1 MGVCC
6 SSEYSNLNR
15 NICLSTWDFQ
25 GIYMRHKVSQ
35 DIDYDGKRISW
46 HNDYESLQKFIECV
60 FAQQGKWK
68 SAGGTSKKFVSSI
81 ADLSCTWYPGKLNSL
96 LFHGKTGDL
105 VNEIL
110 VTVCKSTSFNTFENS
125 VKVCVQNIP
134 VLNSRD
140 TDGMTNSSHT
150 HTSNVSCRAVKDM
163 CKQPSPKYV
172 DQSSQT
178 VDPNREQYL
187 CVDLLS
193 EFDNMKIN
201 FEIILTR
208 VDALQSLANTQAIC
222 FNNAT
227 LCILNLCSMG
237 REVKVRNQNPQ

>member
-1 MGVCC
+1 MAVCC

-15 NICLSTWDFQ
+15 NICLSTWDLQ
-25 GIYMRHKVSQ
+25 GIYRHKVSQ
-35 DIDYDGKRISW
+35 DIDHDGKRISW

-105 VNEIL
+105 VNVIL
-110 VTVCKSTSFNTFENS
+110 VTVCKSTSFNTFKDS

-140 TDGMTNSSHT
+140 TDGITNSSHT
-150 HTSNVSCRAVKDM
+150 
-163 CKQPSPKYV
+163 
-172 DQSSQT
+172 
-178 VDPNREQYL
+178 
-187 CVDLLS
+187 
-193 EFDNMKIN
+193 
-201 FEIILTR
+201 
-208 VDALQSLANTQAIC
+208 
-222 FNNAT
+222 
-227 LCILNLCSMG
+227 
-237 REVKVRNQNPQ
+237 

>member
-1 MGVCC
+1 MGFPR
-6 SSEYSNLNR
+6 NL
-15 NICLSTWDFQ
+15 
-25 GIYMRHKVSQ
+25 YRHKVSQ
-35 DIDYDGKRISW
+35 DKRISW

-140 TDGMTNSSHT
+140 TAGGMTNLSHT
-150 HTSNVSCRAVKDM
+150 HRPRTFRVAQLKICANSRVRNM
-163 CKQPSPKYV
+163 LINLPK
-172 DQSSQT
+172 
-178 VDPNREQYL
+178 
-187 CVDLLS
+187 LL
-193 EFDNMKIN
+193 
-201 FEIILTR
+201 ILTGNN
-208 VDALQSLANTQAIC
+208 VCVLTCYLSLIT
-222 FNNAT
+222 
-227 LCILNLCSMG
+227 
-237 REVKVRNQNPQ
+237 